1 MRSSALHRI
10 LLSGITAAL
19 FCTLFTGCATR
30 VVTSPKYVK
39 LREAG
44 YNDKILAIMPYG
56 DISTDYGDRLR
67 ERNKAIFYN
76 RWLFGKGE
84 ISVPGEPYT
93 FEGKT
98 VTPEGPYE
106 QLGEVIYN
114 RLRGYNAFKHVVMV
128 KDRQEA
134 DAINADFLMIYHIN
148 KWYARNLGANL
159 NLFEWITYEGTL
171 DVDIVV
177 YDLVENRRI
186 KDQQIESKATSTSVW
201 EERDVRAY
209 ERRRLLKG
217 TTANNAIADIT
228 F

>member
-1 MRSSALHRI
+1 MRSSVLHRI
-10 LLSGITAAL
+10 LLSGMTAAL
-19 FCTLFTGCATR
+19 FCSMFTGCATR
-30 VVTSPKYVK
+30 VVTAPKFIK
-39 LREAG
+39 LREGG
-44 YNDKILAIMPYG
+44 YNEKVLAIMPYG

-76 RWLFGKGE
+76 RWFFGKGE
-84 ISVPGEPYT
+84 ISVLGESYT
-93 FEGKT
+93 IDGKT

-106 QLGEVIYN
+106 QLGAIIYN

-134 DAINADFLMIYHIN
+134 DDINADFLLAYHIN
-148 KWYARNLGANL
+148 KCYSRGLGANF
-159 NLFEWITYEGTL
+159 NLFEWLTYEGTL
-171 DVDIVV
+171 DMDVVV

-186 KDQQIESKATSTSVW
+186 KSQKIESKATSTSVW

-209 ERRRLLKG
+209 ERRKLLKG
-217 TTANNAIADIT
+217 TTFNNAIAEIT